1 MCLDNCFCEI
11 SFKHFIELENRGYK
25 RAFHSQK
32 PFHDILLIE
41 SNEIK
46 VFSSKD
52 IKKYANGIYKEI
64 AYDEEKAD
72 FVYIKETQN
81 KKKDES
87 KFKSVQE
94 MIRHTRPSLNTRFSM
109 IEYFCKLI
117 SKRSELY
124 DYFPE
129 KHCIKRVDIDGK
141 IEVCIK
147 SNRNF
152 ILEAYLLEVEK
163 FIDLDLEKKYK
174 NLEKFYQKY
183 GFGKIIKT
191 VKSWELSTEKW
202 QK

>member
-32 PFHDILLIE
+32 SFHDILLIE
-41 SNEIK
+41 SNKIK
-46 VFSSKD
+46 VFSRKD

-64 AYDEEKAD
+64 AYDEEKAE
-72 FVYIKETQN
+72 FVYIKETLCKIN
-81 KKKDES
+81 ES

-129 KHCIKRVDIDGK
+129 KNCIKRVDIDGN

-147 SNRNF
+147 ANINF

-163 FIDLDLEKKYK
+163 FIELGLEEKYK
-174 NLEKFYQKY
+174 NLENFYKEH
-183 GFGKIIKT
+183 GLGKIVKT
-191 VKSWELSTEKW
+191 AKSWELSTEKW

>member
-32 PFHDILLIE
+32 SFHDILLIE

-46 VFSSKD
+46 VFSRKD

-64 AYDEEKAD
+64 AYDEEKAE
-72 FVYIKETQN
+72 FVYIKESQN
-81 KKKDES
+81 KEIE
-87 KFKSVQE
+87 KFKSIEE
-94 MIRHTRPSLNTRFSM
+94 MLKYTRPSLNTRFSM

-117 SKRSELY
+117 SKRSEFY

-129 KHCIKRVDIDGK
+129 KNCIKRIDIDGK

-147 SNRNF
+147 SKRNF
-152 ILEAYLLEVEK
+152 VLESYLLEVEK
-163 FIDLDLEKKYK
+163 FIELGLEEKYK
-174 NLEKFYQKY
+174 NLDIFYQEHEL
-183 GFGKIIKT
+183 GRIIKT
-191 VKSWELSTEKW
+191 AKSWRLSTEKW
-202 QK
+202 EK